1 MSKFNI
7 TNVTIH
13 SNIPLIM
20 TADVWYDDVLVLQ
33 IQQGEFN
40 IIEKDVYCQ
49 IQNWISTLPP
59 YVYQN
64 IEFEQTIES
73 YIYNMIMEKV

>member
-33 IQQGEFN
+33 IQKGEFN

-49 IQNWISTLPP
+49 IQNWISTLPT

-64 IEFEQTIES
+64 IEFEQTMES
-73 YIYNMIMEKV
+73 YIYNMVMEAV